1 MGDLSHNLMGVLLK
15 SENSQLAV
23 DKGINFLKGYFS
35 GREGKAIIDAFLEN
49 YQKQYE
55 SGLGG
60 LMLSLALATNTLDQM
75 NYL

>member
-35 GREGKAIIDAFLEN
+35 GREGKARIDDF
-49 YQKQYE
+49 
-55 SGLGG
+55 S
-60 LMLSLALATNTLDQM
+60 
-75 NYL
+75 

>member
-35 GREGKAIIDAFLEN
+35 GREGKARIDKLFLKIIKN
-49 YQKQYE
+49 SMKVV
-55 SGLGG
+55 
-60 LMLSLALATNTLDQM
+60 
-75 NYL
+75 

>member
-1 MGDLSHNLMGVLLK
+1 MGVLLK

-35 GREGKAIIDAFLEN
+35 GREGKARIDAFLEN

-55 SGLGG
+55 KWSRRSDVIFGF
-60 LMLSLALATNTLDQM
+60 SDK
-75 NYL
+75 YFRPR